1 MTTFV
6 NGALYT
12 FPWPP
17 YGKSI
22 RELWNE
28 GRIRSAYFTL
38 CPCKCPD
45 CIIAYNKCDNP
56 SLMPLLDSQTRVV
69 SKSDWKRILNNILIL

>member
-12 FPWPP
+12 FSWPP

-22 RELWNE
+22 RELWKE
-28 GRIRSAYFTL
+28 GHTRSAYFTL
-38 CPCKCPD
+38 CPCKNPN

-56 SLMPLLDSQTRVV
+56 SLMPLLDSNARLV
-69 SKSDWKRILNNILIL
+69 SAGDWTQIMKSILL